1 MQVFRRGDRGP
12 AVAEIRAKLERL
24 GRLEPVAPAGSPTGS
39 RDEPGDSAEIG
50 VDPADVV
57 FDDITDHAVR
67 GFQQERGLRVDGV
80 VGAETYR
87 ALDEAHWRIGDRLL
101 TYTVSRPFIG
111 DDVATLQERL
121 LEMGFDPG
129 RCDGIF
135 GRATEAALKEFQR
148 NVGLRADGTLGPGT
162 LRALEQLRRT
172 VTGGSPSDR
181 REEER
186 LRRGVGALAGRVV
199 VLDPG
204 HGGDDD
210 GVAAHGQSEAEIV
223 LDLANRIEGRLG
235 ALGVTTYLT
244 RSAETCP
251 DDRERAL
258 FANEMSA
265 EIFVSLHLDAIA
277 SDHASGS
284 ACFFYGASLPHREVR
299 SVVGERLA
307 DLISRE
313 ISSRTDLVDGRVHP
327 KSWELLRL
335 TRMPAVRLDAGY
347 LTSSGDAARLANA
360 DFRDALA
367 EAVVA
372 GVRRLYLP
380 EHLDVPTG
388 QFRLAAVT

>member
-24 GRLEPVAPAGSPTGS
+24 GLLIAADIAPG
-39 RDEPGDSAEIG
+39 RHEPGDNLTNPT
-50 VDPADVV
+50 DLL
-57 FDDITDHAVR
+57 FDDRTDRAVR
-67 GFQQERGLRVDGV
+67 GFQQARGLRVDGV
-80 VGAETYR
+80 VGPETYR

-101 TYTVSRPFIG
+101 SYTVSRPFIG
-111 DDVATLQERL
+111 DDVATLQQRL
-121 LEMGFDPG
+121 LDMGFDPG

-135 GRATEAALKEFQR
+135 GKATEAALKEFQR
-148 NVGLRADGTLGPGT
+148 NVGLRDDGSLGPGT

-172 VTGGSPSDR
+172 VTGGSPSER

-204 HGGDDD
+204 HGGADQ
-210 GVAAHGQSEAEIV
+210 GACAHGLVEAELV
-223 LDLANRIEGRLG
+223 HDLAMRVEGRLG

-251 DDRERAL
+251 TDEERAR
-258 FANEMSA
+258 FANDMAA
-265 EIFVSLHLDAIA
+265 EIFVSLHLDALD
-277 SDHASGS
+277 SEQASGS
-284 ACFFYGASLPHREVR
+284 ACFFYGAVLPAREVR
-299 SVVGERLA
+299 SAVGERLA
-307 DLISRE
+307 ELICRE
-313 ISSRTDLVDGRVHP
+313 IATRTDLVNGRTHP

-335 TRMPAVRLDAGY
+335 TRMPAVRVDLGY
-347 LTSSGDAARLANA
+347 LSSPGDAARFATPE
-360 DFRDALA
+360 FRDALA

-372 GVRRLYLP
+372 GIQRLYLP

-388 QFRLAAVT
+388 QFRMPALSK